1 MAEGSKRK
9 PSLELGRCNPWECG
23 GGGGLKELLGLRLPQ
38 MPMHYIRH
46 KNRKR
51 VKEGNGGGIDGR
63 RFVQFSLLII
73 QFVTGMEIILLVF

>member
-9 PSLELGRCNPWECG
+9 PSLELGRCNPWE
-23 GGGGLKELLGLRLPQ
+23 GGLKELLGLRLPQ

-51 VKEGNGGGIDGR
+51 VKAGNGGGIDGR